1 MSASLSIDWSGQEHK
16 ASALST
22 STTLPW
28 EITTHAPMTR
38 VR

>member
-16 ASALST
+16 APVLST

-28 EITTHAPMTR
+28 ETTTHAPMIR